1 MFYLLCY
8 TIRFY
13 PNSAKKLFNVVKTKG
28 LYMAT
33 TVKFRMKNDAQD
45 LYPRKAHSDDAAYDL
60 YCAADITIDGGE
72 RTLIPT
78 GLHIALPE
86 GFEAQVRPRSGLALK
101 KGMTILNTPGT
112 IDAGYRG
119 EVGVIAYNSSEESL
133 SFSRGDRI
141 AQMVIQKLPE
151 IELVQTENLDAS
163 VRGEGGFGSTGHN

>member
-1 MFYLLCY
+1 
-8 TIRFY
+8 
-13 PNSAKKLFNVVKTKG
+13 
-28 LYMAT
+28 MAT
-33 TVKFRMKNDAQD
+33 KVKFRMKDEAQD

-60 YCAADITIDGGE
+60 YSASDVTIASGE

-101 KGMTILNTPGT
+101 KGLTILNTPGT

-119 EVGVIAYNSSEESL
+119 EVGIIAYNSSEDSL
-133 SFSRGDRI
+133 TFNRGDRI

-151 IELVQTENLDAS
+151 IELVQADTLETS
-163 VRGEGGFGSTGHN
+163 VRGESGFGSTGHN

>member
-1 MFYLLCY
+1 
-8 TIRFY
+8 
-13 PNSAKKLFNVVKTKG
+13 
-28 LYMAT
+28 MAT
-33 TVKFRMKNDAQD
+33 TVKFRMNDDAKD

-60 YCAADITIDGGE
+60 YSASDITIPSGE
-72 RTLIPT
+72 RMLIPT
-78 GLHIALPE
+78 GLRLALPE

-101 KGMTILNTPGT
+101 KGLTILNTPGT

-119 EVGVIAYNSSEESL
+119 EVGVIAFNSSENSL
-133 SFSRGDRI
+133 TFNRGDRI